1 MRDYRDAKTMA
12 QSLREALGQL
22 SHPVSHSQSLELI
35 AQALGCADWNVL
47 SAEIEADARPSPA
60 NSAGAIQLFGAIPII
75 RIFSVEK
82 AMEFY
87 VGFLGFTTAW
97 THQRADKSPQYIQV
111 ARSGLTLHLSEHH
124 GDASPGAT
132 VFVGTKGLDALHR
145 EISAKDYPYMRPG
158 IEETDYGHRLL
169 QLLDPFGNRLRFSE
183 RIDAAG
189 N

>member
-12 QSLREALGQL
+12 QSLRETLGQL

-47 SAEIEADARPSPA
+47 SAQIKADAKPDPASPA
-60 NSAGAIQLFGAIPII
+60 EAIQLFGAVPII

-87 VGFLGFTTAW
+87 VGFLGFSTAW
-97 THQRADKSPQYIQV
+97 THQRADTSPQYIHV

-132 VFVGTKGLDALHR
+132 VFVRTAGLDALHR
-145 EISAKDYPYMRPG
+145 EISAKDYPYMRPS
-158 IEETDYGHRLL
+158 IEETDYGQRLL
-169 QLLDPFGNRLRFSE
+169 QVLDPFGNRLRFSE

-189 N
+189 T